1 MITELKHR
9 FNFIFCIYRKSFLLL
24 LNNQNEKVLS
34 NLLNDNELINDK
46 LNQALDLLSDLKDQE
61 SKSKVKKAYNN
72 LQASNLLI
80 CGLNSLFKSN
90 TNTNRSYLPQINRPK
105 TNNELISAQ
114 MLEQYNWVN
123 LAIHSNNNHSTTM
136 GQDDTTSGVIDSFDK
151 LEKLFDKIKLSRT
164 TIHSRLYQSTEN
176 NFRDS
181 KQLLNFCTSC
191 RGQIKII

>member
-1 MITELKHR
+1 M
-9 FNFIFCIYRKSFLLL
+9 L

-61 SKSKVKKAYNN
+61 SKSKIKKAYNN
-72 LQASNLLI
+72 LQASTLLL
-80 CGLNSLFKSN
+80 CGLNSLYKSN
-90 TNTNRSYLPQINRPK
+90 TTTNRSYSPQINRPK

-123 LAIHSNNNHSTTM
+123 LAIHSNHNHSATTD
-136 GQDDTTSGVIDSFDK
+136 QADTSGVAIDSFDK

-176 NFRDS
+176 NLIDS

-191 RGQIKII
+191 KGQIKII

>member
-1 MITELKHR
+1 M
-9 FNFIFCIYRKSFLLL
+9 L

-72 LQASNLLI
+72 LQASTLLI
-80 CGLNSLFKSN
+80 CGLNSLFKRN
-90 TNTNRSYLPQINRPK
+90 TNTNRSYSPPQINRPK

-123 LAIHSNNNHSTTM
+123 LAIHSDNNHSTTTD
-136 GQDDTTSGVIDSFDK
+136 QDDTMSGGVIDSFDK
-151 LEKLFDKIKLSRT
+151 LEKLFNKIKLSRT

-176 NFRDS
+176 NLMDS